1 MTTAVNEH
9 TVKTGNVV
17 LDMKI
22 PLLTD
27 YELDELARYADY
39 LVWSRKDDDDDDW
52 TDAPLTEDEK
62 NQLKESYRDFRN
74 GDYLTLD
81 EFLEG
86 L

>member
-1 MTTAVNEH
+1 M
-9 TVKTGNVV
+9 
-17 LDMKI
+17 
-22 PLLTD
+22 TD

-52 TDAPLTEDEK
+52 ADAPLTEDEK

>member
-1 MTTAVNEH
+1 MTAAAEKPA
-9 TVKTGNVV
+9 VKTGNVI
-17 LDMKI
+17 LDMQI
-22 PLLTD
+22 PLLND
-27 YELDELARYADY
+27 EQLDKLAEYAKF
-39 LVWSRKDDDDDDW
+39 LMWSQDDDDDW
-52 TDAPLTEDEK
+52 ADTPLTEDEK

>member
-1 MTTAVNEH
+1 MITTIND
-9 TVKTGNVV
+9 NN
-17 LDMKI
+17 
-22 PLLTD
+22 
-27 YELDELARYADY
+27 
-39 LVWSRKDDDDDDW
+39 DW
-52 TDAPLTEDEK
+52 ADAPLTEDEK

>member
-9 TVKTGNVV
+9 IVKTGNVV

-52 TDAPLTEDEK
+52 ADAPLTEDEK